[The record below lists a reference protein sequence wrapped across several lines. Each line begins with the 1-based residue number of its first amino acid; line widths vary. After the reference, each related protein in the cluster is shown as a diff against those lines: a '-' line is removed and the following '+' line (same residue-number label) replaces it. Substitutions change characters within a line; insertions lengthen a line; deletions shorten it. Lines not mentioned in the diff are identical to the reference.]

1 MKLTRFGV
9 SMENELLGS
18 LDGLVAQKGYANR
31 SEALR
36 DFIRDNL
43 AHEKVA
49 GKNQAVVAT
58 LTMVFN
64 HEKKHL
70 AEKLT
75 DHQHAEPGLIVSSTH
90 IHLDKHNCL
99 EVIILKGKAKAVQA
113 MADMLSTAKGVLHSK
128 LIMLP
133 QK

>member
-9 SMENELLGS
+9 SMENDLLSS
-18 LDGLVAQKGYANR
+18 LDSFVEQKGYANR

-36 DFIRDNL
+36 DFIRDHL
-43 AHEKVA
+43 ANEKVTS
-49 GKNQAVVAT
+49 KNQEVIAT
-58 LTMVFN
+58 LTVVFN

-70 AEKLT
+70 SEKLT
-75 DHQHAEPGLIVSSTH
+75 NHQHNEPGLIVSSTH

-99 EVIILKGKAKAVQA
+99 EVIILKGKAKEVQA
-113 MADMLSTAKGVLHSK
+113 MADTLSTAKGVLHSK
-128 LIMLP
+128 LILLP